1 MKISSPLINRFLS
14 LTSSLLLLLFSLSG
28 IMDFIHGEVYFLSV
42 LSGFASVLY
51 FVAAVLL
58 IFDFL
63 NLEIAIVKKRAWIPF
78 FFIGFAIKIS
88 PFVFIM
94 VYTFLKSIYDF
105 CRLGGK
111 FYSGKNPVKSN
122 HAKRSS

>member
-1 MKISSPLINRFLS
+1 MRISSPLINRFLS

-28 IMDFIHGEVYFLSV
+28 IMDFVHSEVHFLSV
-42 LSGFASVLY
+42 LSGFASCLY

-63 NLEIAIVKKRAWIPF
+63 NLEMAIVKKRVWIPF

-111 FYSGKNPVKSN
+111 FY
-122 HAKRSS
+122 

>member
-28 IMDFIHGEVYFLSV
+28 IMDFIHGRIDFLSV

-51 FVAAVLL
+51 FVAAILL
-58 IFDFL
+58 ILDFL
-63 NLEIAIVKKRAWIPF
+63 NLEMAIVKKRVWIPF

-94 VYTFLKSIYDF
+94 VFSFLRSIYDF

-111 FYSGKNPVKSN
+111 FY
-122 HAKRSS
+122 

>member
-28 IMDFIHGEVYFLSV
+28 IMDFIHGKVHFLSV
-42 LSGFASVLY
+42 LSGFASCLY
-51 FVAAVLL
+51 FVAAILL
-58 IFDFL
+58 ILDFL
-63 NLEIAIVKKRAWIPF
+63 NLEMAIVKKRVWIPF

-94 VYTFLKSIYDF
+94 VFSFLRSIYDF
-105 CRLGGK
+105 CRYGGK
-111 FYSGKNPVKSN
+111 FY
-122 HAKRSS
+122 

>member
-28 IMDFIHGEVYFLSV
+28 IMDFIHGKVHFV

-51 FVAAVLL
+51 FVAAILL
-58 IFDFL
+58 ILDFL
-63 NLEIAIVKKRAWIPF
+63 NLEMAIVKKRVWIPF

-88 PFVFIM
+88 PYVYIFVFAI
-94 VYTFLKSIYDF
+94 LKTIYDF
-105 CRLGGK
+105 CRYGGK
-111 FYSGKNPVKSN
+111 FY
-122 HAKRSS
+122 